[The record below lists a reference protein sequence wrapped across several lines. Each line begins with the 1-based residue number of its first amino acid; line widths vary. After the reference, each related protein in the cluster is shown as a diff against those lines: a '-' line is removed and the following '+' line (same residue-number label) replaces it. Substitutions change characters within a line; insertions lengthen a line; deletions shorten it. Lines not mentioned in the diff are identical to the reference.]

1 MNDTECRYLIQRRF
15 DGDLDPHEEQSLDD
29 FIDQSESC
37 AKFEHQLDQMI
48 QGAEELSLPED
59 FAPPNPEALAKVIQ
73 QQLPQQKAGFFSA
86 IAAMFGGG
94 GGSATRSKGKGN
106 KGKKS
111 DPYTAFPHPSKRPRG
126 QKVDMDPD
134 DAAISQRLKSLQRST
149 QQEEYVDSRET
160 QSTTSSLGQKLG
172 FEAGPLMQE
181 ESSQLTLAESI
192 KRKIAESQ
200 GLSTDEDHGHD
211 PYAQD
216 PYAQPLNNEPEAQEQ
231 WSSPTPL
238 PGQTQPPQPSQSG
251 QIDSPVGI
259 MQTPAQ
265 PQRQSG
271 IPTPHPGSSIG
282 LAPPGQETASSDSW
296 DTRPP
301 KG

>member
-86 IAAMFGGG
+86 IAAMFSGG
-94 GGSATRSKGKGN
+94 GGSATKSKGKGKKN
-106 KGKKS
+106 KKS
-111 DPYTAFPHPSKRPRG
+111 DPDTAFPHRAKKPRG
-126 QKVDMDPD
+126 KKVEMDSD
-134 DAAISQRLKSLQRST
+134 DAAISQRLKSLQKSS
-149 QQEEYVDSRET
+149 QQEEYIDSREA

-200 GLSTDEDHGHD
+200 GLSTDE
-211 PYAQD
+211 
-216 PYAQPLNNEPEAQEQ
+216 
-231 WSSPTPL
+231 
-238 PGQTQPPQPSQSG
+238 
-251 QIDSPVGI
+251 
-259 MQTPAQ
+259 
-265 PQRQSG
+265 
-271 IPTPHPGSSIG
+271 
-282 LAPPGQETASSDSW
+282 
-296 DTRPP
+296 
-301 KG
+301 